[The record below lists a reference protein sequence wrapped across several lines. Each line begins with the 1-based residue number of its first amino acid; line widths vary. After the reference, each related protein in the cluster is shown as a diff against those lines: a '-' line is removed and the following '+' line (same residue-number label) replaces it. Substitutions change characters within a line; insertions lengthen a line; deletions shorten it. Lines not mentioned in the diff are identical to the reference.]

1 MKLFIMKMADNAH
14 HGSRPLYGEFAK
26 RETTALPVRRPN
38 DLLFVLFKMIS
49 YLESESPIFSQYDSH
64 YIKNMKWCGNLYIK
78 LRLPLVS
85 QLEEQQGQI
94 VKTHQAEEK
103 MIVKKREEKN
113 HRWLYFKLTTYL
125 SRNEEAYRTRS
136 VYCSFRRCSISLWKG
151 ICQIIVTKKII
162 VKKKDYCDKKMS
174 KVNKWWQEMCTWHR
188 RTTRRQLGRARVE
201 GWSGLGRGGY
211 GAGKLGVA
219 FLEEYNVR
227 ISSWIAYDR
236 HAQ

>member
-1 MKLFIMKMADNAH
+1 MMWQ
-14 HGSRPLYGEFAK
+14 PLYKTEAAPGVSTRGA
-26 RETTALPVRRPN
+26 TRPN
-38 DLLFVLFKMIS
+38 SGDTPGWR
-49 YLESESPIFSQYDSH
+49 EDDCQ
-64 YIKNMKWCGNLYIK
+64 
-78 LRLPLVS
+78 
-85 QLEEQQGQI
+85 
-94 VKTHQAEEK
+94 
-103 MIVKKREEKN
+103 KKE
-113 HRWLYFKLTTYL
+113 RWLYFKLTTYL

-151 ICQIIVTKKII
+151 ICQIIVTKK
-162 VKKKDYCDKKMS
+162 DYCDKKMS

-201 GWSGLGRGGY
+201 GWSGLGTGGY
-211 GAGKLGVA
+211 GARKLGVA

>member
-1 MKLFIMKMADNAH
+1 MITMAAARCIMIMMMIMMMKMEDNDH

-103 MIVKKREEKN
+103 
-113 HRWLYFKLTTYL
+113 T
-125 SRNEEAYRTRS
+125 
-136 VYCSFRRCSISLWKG
+136 
-151 ICQIIVTKKII
+151 I
-162 VKKKDYCDKKMS
+162 VKKKRDGCILS
-174 KVNKWWQEMCTWHR
+174 WQLTYR
-188 RTTRRQLGRARVE
+188 GTRKRI
-201 GWSGLGRGGY
+201 GRGRY
-211 GAGKLGVA
+211 IVA
-219 FLEEYNVR
+219 FDAAPSVFEREFVR
-227 ISSWIAYDR
+227 LLWQKR
-236 HAQ
+236 LLWQNRCQR